1 MELFSSAEK
10 FRETRASNRR
20 SMSYNDIRDA
30 LPNRGLYISEQDLRV
45 ADLQEKGS
53 CKKQSR
59 SLSFTSVGLKEFGS
73 KKKAEEQLCKSLTSL
88 NFRKSSTQSERGFLK
103 AEVKDEKHRP
113 RSPSF
118 SFFSRNIKDLSNK
131 GKRAENVAAGISDT
145 VDATNNI
152 ASFLELPTRPLVSSP
167 IVRRRSS
174 ALSPVQKLKNESY
187 EEPSMKLCPLPK
199 ICITPS
205 HSDTEDVPVTSCMQG
220 DEECQTLVD
229 FFSENLVIQVDRGDE
244 KRNDTPDEEF
254 RNKRLHELKA
264 CENMKKHNKHHSTE
278 KQEQVSKPS
287 DIQEV
292 KAEEPF
298 EDFCEIRE
306 LKKGIHGMQLS
317 KRKEDIDLVG
327 QRRSTADDER
337 DVETPVQAEKFLL
350 NEARNSGSKDSFQA
364 NHITYYAVSPYEA
377 REPWELTLYKGDE
390 VKVEKKA
397 RSGWWLVRVNE
408 DVGLAPSNFLADVT
422 STYQNED
429 SPVNDE
435 SGVNQGRKQP
445 DCDGSEYESSDGSED
460 DNVDRSVDY
469 DAAVCADDDDDDEDD
484 GSEYDDGGKY
494 EDDYDDE
501 YDNHDDKKSND
512 SDRFDDDD
520 DDDDDDDADNDDNVF
535 DSSKF

>member
-59 SLSFTSVGLKEFGS
+59 SLSFTSVGLKEFAS

-103 AEVKDEKHRP
+103 AEAKDEKHRP

-174 ALSPVQKLKNESY
+174 SLSPVQKLKNESY

-220 DEECQTLVD
+220 DKECQTLVD

-278 KQEQVSKPS
+278 KQQQVSKRS
-287 DIQEV
+287 DIQEI

-317 KRKEDIDLVG
+317 KRKEDIDVVG

-350 NEARNSGSKDSFQA
+350 NEARNSGSKDSFLA

-377 REPWELTLYKGDE
+377 REPWEITLYKGDE

-397 RSGWWLVRVNE
+397 RSGWWLVQVNE
-408 DVGLAPSNFLADVT
+408 DVGWAPSNFLADVT

-460 DNVDRSVDY
+460 DNVDRGVDY
-469 DAAVCADDDDDDEDD
+469 DAAVCADDDDDDDDD

-494 EDDYDDE
+494 EGDYDGE
-501 YDNHDDKKSND
+501 YDSHDDKNSND
-512 SDRFDDDD
+512 SDRCDDD

>member
-1 MELFSSAEK
+1 
-10 FRETRASNRR
+10 
-20 SMSYNDIRDA
+20 MSYNDIRDA

-59 SLSFTSVGLKEFGS
+59 LLSFTSVGLKEFES
-73 KKKAEEQLCKSLTSL
+73 KKKAEGQLCKSLTSL

-118 SFFSRNIKDLSNK
+118 SFFSRNIKELSGK
-131 GKRAENVAAGISDT
+131 GKRAESVAAGISEL

-152 ASFLELPTRPLVSSP
+152 ASLLELPTRPLVSSP
-167 IVRRRSS
+167 ILRRRSS
-174 ALSPVQKLKNESY
+174 ALSPVQKLQNESY
-187 EEPSMKLCPLPK
+187 EEPSMKFRLPK

-205 HSDTEDVPVTSCMQG
+205 QSDTEDVPVTSCMQG

-229 FFSENLVIQVDRGDE
+229 FFSENSVSQVDSGDE

-254 RNKRLHELKA
+254 RNRRLLELKA
-264 CENMKKHNKHHSTE
+264 CENMKKHNKHYSTE
-278 KQEQVSKPS
+278 KQEQVRKRS

-298 EDFCEIRE
+298 EDFCKIRD
-306 LKKGIHGMQLS
+306 LKKGIHGMELS
-317 KRKEDIDLVG
+317 NRREDIDVVG
-327 QRRSTADDER
+327 QRRSAADDER
-337 DVETPVQAEKFLL
+337 DVETPVQAEMFLL

-364 NHITYYAVSPYEA
+364 NHITYYAVSTYEA
-377 REPWELTLYKGDE
+377 GEPWEITLYKGDE

-397 RSGWWLVRVNE
+397 RSGWWLVRANE
-408 DVGLAPSNFLADVT
+408 AVGWAPSNFLADVT

-435 SGVNQGRKQP
+435 SG
-445 DCDGSEYESSDGSED
+445 SEYESSDFSED
-460 DNVDRSVDY
+460 DNVDRGVDY
-469 DAAVCADDDDDDEDD
+469 DAAVCADDDDDDDD

-494 EDDYDDE
+494 EDDDDDE
-501 YDNHDDKKSND
+501 YDSHDDENNND
-512 SDRFDDDD
+512 SDRCDDDD
-520 DDDDDDDADNDDNVF
+520 DDDDNDDNVF

>member
-1 MELFSSAEK
+1 MFSSAEK

-20 SMSYNDIRDA
+20 SMSYNDIRDV

-59 SLSFTSVGLKEFGS
+59 SLSFTSVGLKEFAN
-73 KKKAEEQLCKSLTSL
+73 KKKAEGQLCKSLTSL
-88 NFRKSSTQSERGFLK
+88 NFSKSSTQSELDFLK
-103 AEVKDEKHRP
+103 AEVKGEKHRP

-118 SFFSRNIKDLSNK
+118 SFFSRNIKDLSGK
-131 GKRAENVAAGISDT
+131 EKRAESVAAGISDI

-167 IVRRRSS
+167 VVRRRCS
-174 ALSPVQKLKNESY
+174 ALSPVQKLQNESY
-187 EEPSMKLCPLPK
+187 EEPSMKFTLPK

-220 DEECQTLVD
+220 DEKCQTLVD
-229 FFSENLVIQVDRGDE
+229 FFSENSVSQVDSGDE

-254 RNKRLHELKA
+254 RNKRLLELEA

-278 KQEQVSKPS
+278 KQEQVSKRS
-287 DIQEV
+287 VIQEV

-298 EDFCEIRE
+298 ENFCEIRDQ
-306 LKKGIHGMQLS
+306 KKGIHGMKLNN
-317 KRKEDIDLVG
+317 RKEGIDVVG

-337 DVETPVQAEKFLL
+337 DMETPKQAEMFLL
-350 NEARNSGSKDSFQA
+350 NEARNSASKGSLQA
-364 NHITYYAVSPYEA
+364 NHITHYAVSRYEA
-377 REPWELTLYKGDE
+377 RESWEITLYKGDE
-390 VKVEKKA
+390 VQVEKKA
-397 RSGWWLVRVNE
+397 RNGWWLVRVNE
-408 DVGLAPSNFLADVT
+408 VVGWAPSNFLADVT
-422 STYQNED
+422 STYENED

-445 DCDGSEYESSDGSED
+445 DCDGSEYESSDGSDD
-460 DNVDRSVDY
+460 DNVDRGVDY
-469 DAAVCADDDDDDEDD
+469 DAAVCADDDDDDDDDD
-484 GSEYDDGGKY
+484 GGEYDDGGKY
-494 EDDYDDE
+494 EDDDDYE
-501 YDNHDDKKSND
+501 YDSHDDNNSND
-512 SDRFDDDD
+512 SDTCDDDD
-520 DDDDDDDADNDDNVF
+520 DDDDDHDDDNDDNVF

>member
-59 SLSFTSVGLKEFGS
+59 SLSFTSVGLKEFAS

-278 KQEQVSKPS
+278 KQPQVSKRS
-287 DIQEV
+287 DIQEI

-317 KRKEDIDLVG
+317 KRKEDIDVVG

-364 NHITYYAVSPYEA
+364 NHITYYAVSPHEA
-377 REPWELTLYKGDE
+377 REPWEITLYKGDE

-408 DVGLAPSNFLADVT
+408 VVGWAPSNFLADVT

-445 DCDGSEYESSDGSED
+445 DYDGSEYESSDGSED
-460 DNVDRSVDY
+460 DNVDRGVDY
-469 DAAVCADDDDDDEDD
+469 DAAVCADDDDDDDDDD

-494 EDDYDDE
+494 EGDYDDE
-501 YDNHDDKKSND
+501 YDSHDDKNSND
-512 SDRFDDDD
+512 SDRYDDDD
-520 DDDDDDDADNDDNVF
+520 DDADADNDDNVF

>member
-53 CKKQSR
+53 CKKQS
-59 SLSFTSVGLKEFGS
+59 SSISFTSVSLNEFAS
-73 KKKAEEQLCKSLTSL
+73 KKKAEGQLSKSLISL
-88 NFRKSSTQSERGFLK
+88 NFKKSSTPSVRGFLK

-118 SFFSRNIKDLSNK
+118 SFFSRNIKDLSGK
-131 GKRAENVAAGISDT
+131 GKRAESVAAGISDT

-152 ASFLELPTRPLVSSP
+152 VSFLELPTRPLVSSP

-174 ALSPVQKLKNESY
+174 ALSPVQKLQNESY
-187 EEPSMKLCPLPK
+187 EEPSMKFPLPK

-205 HSDTEDVPVTSCMQG
+205 QSDTEDVPVTSCMQG

-229 FFSENLVIQVDRGDE
+229 FFSENSVSQVDSGDE

-254 RNKRLHELKA
+254 RNKRLLELKA

-298 EDFCEIRE
+298 EDFCEIRD
-306 LKKGIHGMQLS
+306 LKKGIHGMELS
-317 KRKEDIDLVG
+317 NRKEDIDGVG
-327 QRRSTADDER
+327 QRRSTADHER
-337 DVETPVQAEKFLL
+337 DVETPVQAEMFSL
-350 NEARNSGSKDSFQA
+350 NEARNSASKRSLQA
-364 NHITYYAVSPYEA
+364 NHITHYAVSPYEA
-377 REPWELTLYKGDE
+377 LEPREITLYKGDE

-397 RSGWWLVRVNE
+397 RSGWWLVRANE
-408 DVGLAPSNFLADVT
+408 TVGWAPSNFLADVT

-435 SGVNQGRKQP
+435 SG
-445 DCDGSEYESSDGSED
+445 SEYESSDFSED
-460 DNVDRSVDY
+460 DNVDRGVDY
-469 DAAVCADDDDDDEDD
+469 DAAVCADDDDDDD

-494 EDDYDDE
+494 EDD
-501 YDNHDDKKSND
+501 
-512 SDRFDDDD
+512 DDDD
-520 DDDDDDDADNDDNVF
+520 DDDNVF